1 MVPGFKEYR
10 IAEMRR
16 QEMLAEVERW
26 RLARQ
31 IEGRPAA
38 ADTPLP
44 SLPLPSL
51 PLPLR
56 YARYLLTSLAAVAF
70 GLFTN

>member
-1 MVPGFKEYR
+1 MVPGFKEQR

-38 ADTPLP
+38 AAVA
-44 SLPLPSL
+44 LPSL